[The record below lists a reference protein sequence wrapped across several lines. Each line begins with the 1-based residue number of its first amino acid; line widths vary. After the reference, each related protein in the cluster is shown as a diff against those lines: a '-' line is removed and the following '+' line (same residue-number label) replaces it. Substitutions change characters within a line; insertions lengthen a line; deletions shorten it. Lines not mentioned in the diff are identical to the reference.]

1 MDNNLITINN
11 KEVAVIDSREV
22 AEMMGKTHSAVLKDI
37 QGSNDGKSVGIIP
50 TLTKS
55 NFDVVKYFIESTYK
69 DAKGEIRKCYLVTK
83 MGCELL
89 GNKQQ
94 GEKGI
99 LFSAKYVERFNQMEQ
114 KIKEISNRDRLLLGL
129 FSEDKMVVA
138 ESHKAL
144 VKMEV
149 EKATMPLLHKIEED
163 EPKVMFAETALKS
176 ADNILVREL
185 AKIATNEGIK
195 LGQNQLYEKLREWKY
210 IMKGKTEPYQ
220 SAVDKGYFV
229 VEEKSVKTPYGVKLT
244 QTTKVTPLGQI
255 KIIEKLRK
263 EI

>member
-11 KEVAVIDSREV
+11 KEVAVIDSREI
-22 AEMMGKTHSAVLKDI
+22 AEMMGKTHAELLKDI
-37 QGSNDGKSVGIIP
+37 DGRKDKKGVGVIP
-50 TLTKS
+50 TLKKGNFHLS
-55 NFDVVKYFIESTYK
+55 NYFIESTYK
-69 DAKGEIRKCYLVTK
+69 SGTREYKCYLVTK

-99 LFSAKYVERFNQMEQ
+99 LFTAKYVERFNQMEQ
-114 KIKEISNRDRLLLGL
+114 RLKEISDRDRLLLGL

-144 VKMEV
+144 VELEV
-149 EKATMPLLHKIEED
+149 REATKPLLHKIEED

>member
-1 MDNNLITINN
+1 MENLELVKNIEGTLVVSSRQ
-11 KEVAVIDSREV
+11 VAKDF
-22 AEMMGKTHSAVLKDI
+22 GKDHAKILRSIEGYISENPILAS
-37 QGSNDGKSVGIIP
+37 QS
-50 TLTKS
+50 
-55 NFDVVKYFIESTYK
+55 YFIESNYKTNGNNRTYK
-69 DAKGEIRKCYLVTK
+69 EYLLTRDGFSLLV
-83 MGCELL
+83 MGFTGVKALEWKLKYIEAF
-89 GNKQQ
+89 NNMKQQ
-94 GEKGI
+94 
-99 LFSAKYVERFNQMEQ
+99 LN
-114 KIKEISNRDRLLLGL
+114 KISDRDRLLLGL
-129 FSEDKMVVA
+129 FSDDKAVVA

-163 EPKVMFAETALKS
+163 EPKVVFAETALKS
-176 ADNILVREL
+176 SDNILVREL

-229 VEEKSVKTPYGVKLT
+229 VEEKNVKTPYGVKLT